1 MARSPSIHAGEL
13 RSGIKRGALED
24 SFGKDSREEDK
35 PTGEEESSDY
45 KQVLITGVGFTAAKL
60 PRLKKSFELKAKHNQ
75 SRQDITDLVSRL
87 SIYFARLLRGHL
99 AKAAESEMKTGKD
112 VAKGLL
118 KQKSLFTAET
128 EVYIGR
134 NLDSIGKINTLTL
147 STAERKRADGAD
159 TLDRD
164 GMEEFMAV
172 IRECVEESEECTNLI
187 RKMHSGLQMLNAIRA
202 VFVGTSQSRL
212 QQEENATDSIK
223 SLRLKRGQ
231 TVADLTKE
239 FGTLV
244 DVRNDCA
251 HEIMSSP
258 RMGFYFM
265 EIMRKSQTE
274 SKLERDF
281 ATVLRSLDINQE
293 QREEYEG
300 VVNKFKAADEP
311 QILAL
316 EKEESSNGST
326 T

>member
-1 MARSPSIHAGEL
+1 
-13 RSGIKRGALED
+13 
-24 SFGKDSREEDK
+24 
-35 PTGEEESSDY
+35 
-45 KQVLITGVGFTAAKL
+45 
-60 PRLKKSFELKAKHNQ
+60 
-75 SRQDITDLVSRL
+75 
-87 SIYFARLLRGHL
+87 
-99 AKAAESEMKTGKD
+99 MKTGKD
-112 VAKGLL
+112 VAQVLL
-118 KQKSLFTAET
+118 KDKNLFKAET

-134 NLDSIGKINTLTL
+134 NLDSIGKLNTLTL
-147 STAERKRADGAD
+147 SNDERKRADEAD
-159 TLDRD
+159 TLERD

-187 RKMHSGLQMLNAIRA
+187 RKMHSGLQMLNALRA

-251 HEIMSSP
+251 HENMSSP

-274 SKLERDF
+274 SELERDF
-281 ATVLRSLDINQE
+281 ATVLQSLDINQE

-311 QILAL
+311 
-316 EKEESSNGST
+316 
-326 T
+326 